1 MHISKSLF
9 ASAGRQSL
17 WGTLWAVANAKWYI
31 STYIAWEKI
40 TQKKN
45 QLGLSRAPI
54 QCGVVWLGQ
63 RGVFGGGCGQA
74 GRVRDILPPHHRSSA
89 HPIHSSS
96 TSHSL
101 SFFHSVASF
110 LFLSFFE
117 ERRGDWS
124 LFLFLF
130 ARALAMMALWR
141 PIVAVS
147 SFTCIP
153 PIPTLIPTFPLN
165 VA

>member
-1 MHISKSLF
+1 MSFMHIESCRNVLNIYFYLYWMREDFSEKEQTRFIKSP
-9 ASAGRQSL
+9 
-17 WGTLWAVANAKWYI
+17 
-31 STYIAWEKI
+31 I
-40 TQKKN
+40 TC
-45 QLGLSRAPI
+45 S
-54 QCGVVWLGQ
+54 VVCLGQ

-110 LFLSFFE
+110 LADSISGIP
-117 ERRGDWS
+117 RRETGDWS

-130 ARALAMMALWR
+130 ARALTMMALWR
-141 PIVAVS
+141 PIVAVF
-147 SFTCIP
+147 SFICIP
-153 PIPTLIPTFPLN
+153 PIQYPEPHVPC
-165 VA
+165 